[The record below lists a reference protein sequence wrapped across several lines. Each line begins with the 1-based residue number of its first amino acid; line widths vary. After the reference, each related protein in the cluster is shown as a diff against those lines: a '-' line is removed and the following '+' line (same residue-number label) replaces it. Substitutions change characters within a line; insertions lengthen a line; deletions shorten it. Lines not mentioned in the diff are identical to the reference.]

1 MFTGRFFTNH
11 IEECAVRRWI
21 VLILVIASLFVPTC
35 EQGEVGEFGA
45 EADYLNDCRPYDLIL
60 EELLGTLS
68 SEKIEELLS
77 ETDELGMTVP
87 VDEELLGEIE
97 GPVNKL
103 RLFNF
108 EAPEEMAELGSKRQR
123 AYDAAV
129 AAADS
134 LFDAADAYTILTAEY
149 EAGTVSRSERQVR
162 VGELLDSYRAARD
175 GLKVAEKLLPE
186 LLESVGEK
194 P

>member
-1 MFTGRFFTNH
+1 MFTGRFFTTH

-87 VDEELLGEIE
+87 VDEEL
-97 GPVNKL
+97 PSV
-103 RLFNF
+103 
-108 EAPEEMAELGSKRQR
+108 EASARSASGSSSIR
-123 AYDAAV
+123 
-129 AAADS
+129 
-134 LFDAADAYTILTAEY
+134 TAPP
-149 EAGTVSRSERQVR
+149 ATGSRSPRSFCR
-162 VGELLDSYRAARD
+162 SFWSRSAKSLDAPH
-175 GLKVAEKLLPE
+175 VF
-186 LLESVGEK
+186 V
-194 P
+194 